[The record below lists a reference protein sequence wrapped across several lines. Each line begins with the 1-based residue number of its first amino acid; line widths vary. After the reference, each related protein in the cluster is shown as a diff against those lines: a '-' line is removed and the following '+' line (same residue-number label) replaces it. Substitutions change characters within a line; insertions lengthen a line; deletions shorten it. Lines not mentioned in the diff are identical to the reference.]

1 MSTTNKNT
9 QPHSASEKR
18 NLLQCHLFFE
28 YPWSSAKPRSFN
40 HSLSQQPNGH
50 VLMQLGRISCTI
62 AWGTALSILKEV
74 CAFFHERGSFFMRN
88 SPSVPTTKGPQSI
101 SESNFMF
108 LRSLKY
114 AEFRITCLEKIW
126 WHTFSRGLR
135 VSVSQDVF
143 FWNILTHW
151 PWPQQNQLS
160 NSQITSSLPT
170 ILANRPRR
178 SLATRPKLRKLEMFG
193 KCTWKLITEI
203 QFERQE
209 SVKRSFCTFHCRTLS
224 DAKSHPQP

>member
-143 FWNILTHW
+143 FLKHTNTLTLTTTK
-151 PWPQQNQLS
+151 PTLQLS
-160 NSQITSSLPT
+160 NHLQPTHHLGKQTSS
-170 ILANRPRR
+170 
-178 SLATRPKLRKLEMFG
+178 
-193 KCTWKLITEI
+193 
-203 QFERQE
+203 
-209 SVKRSFCTFHCRTLS
+209 
-224 DAKSHPQP
+224 KSGNSS